1 MSIDTPSPLGT
12 RLHGT
17 VTYPQDPGWD
27 EARAAW
33 NLAVDQH
40 PHSVV
45 AVADAD
51 DVSLTLRHAAA
62 SGLRVAPQGTGHL
75 AAPLGDLDDT
85 ILLHTGAL
93 RGVTVD
99 PEARTAR
106 VEAGAVWA
114 DVVAAVA
121 PHGLTAL
128 SGSSHDVGVTGY
140 CLGGGLSWLARE
152 HGLACN
158 AVQALEVVTADGISR
173 RVDETA
179 HPELYWALR
188 GGGGS
193 FAVVTALELAL
204 FPVTEVYAG
213 ALFWPMERAGD
224 VLHAYREWTEG
235 LPDAVTSCGRLL
247 NVPPLEEI
255 PEFLRSRSFVVVE
268 AVADLPEAEAVELL
282 APLRA
287 LAPEMDTC
295 ATIPTSALL
304 ELHMDPPGPVPGTG
318 TGAVLASLTEQTV
331 DAMVA
336 VAGPGSG
343 SPLLSL
349 EIRHLGGALARSERA
364 HGALS
369 RLEGEFALFGVGI
382 SPTTEAVTAVDAA
395 LDAVLDTLRPWLAD
409 RVYANFLER
418 PSAGPAAFHTAETVD
433 RLRLVKARFDGD
445 DLIRAA
451 HPVHPSTD

>member
-1 MSIDTPSPLGT
+1 MSIDTPSPLET
-12 RLHGT
+12 RLRGT

-51 DVSLTLRHAAA
+51 DVALTLRHAGA

-75 AAPLGDLDDT
+75 AAPLGDLSDT
-85 ILLHTGAL
+85 ILLQTGGL

-99 PEARTAR
+99 TEARTAR

-114 DVVAAVA
+114 DVVAAVS

-128 SGSSHDVGVTGY
+128 SGSSHDVGVAGY

-158 AVQALEVVTADGISR
+158 HVRGMEVVTADGISR

-193 FAVVTALELAL
+193 FAVVTALEIAL
-204 FPVTEVYAG
+204 FPVTEVHAG
-213 ALFWPMERAGD
+213 ALFWPMERAGE
-224 VLHAYREWTEG
+224 VLHAYRRWTED
-235 LPDAVTSCGRLL
+235 LPDTVTSCGRLL
-247 NVPPLEEI
+247 QVPPLDEI
-255 PEFLRSRSFVVVE
+255 PEFLRSRSFVVIE
-268 AVADLPEAEAVELL
+268 TVADLPEAQALELI

-287 LAPEMDTC
+287 LSPEIDTC
-295 ATIPTSALL
+295 ATIPTAALL

-318 TGAVLASLTEQTV
+318 TGAILESLPEEAV

-336 VAGPGSG
+336 VAGPDAG

-349 EIRHLGGALARSERA
+349 EIRHLGGALARSDPS

-369 RLEGEFALFGVGI
+369 HLDGAFALFGVGI
-382 SPTTEAVTAVDAA
+382 SPTSEAVAAVDAH
-395 LDAVLDTLRPWLAD
+395 LDTVLETMGPWLAE
-409 RVYANFLER
+409 RRYANFVER
-418 PSAGPAAFHTAETVD
+418 PSAGPSMFHTAETVE
-433 RLRLVKARFDGD
+433 RLALVKARFDGD
-445 DLIRAA
+445 DVIRAA
-451 HPVHPSTD
+451 HPVSPAP